1 MHSHLTQRTPI
12 GRAVGIGAVL
22 SLVVGVILLAFAW
35 PSVTAEPKDL
45 PVGVVG
51 PDASVAQV
59 EERVADEAG
68 GAIALE
74 RYDDRDAAV
83 TAIEAREAY
92 GAIVLGAAPTDGP
105 EVLIATAASPAVAQQ
120 LRGLAAELQA
130 GIDEQLRAALPAQLR
145 QVLEAAVT
153 AAVAQAT
160 GQAGA
165 DAPSAPSVPELPSVT
180 VTVTD
185 VVPLAETD
193 PTGTGLAV
201 AMFPLVLGGMLGG
214 IAVSLVVIGA
224 MRRVAAV
231 VAYSVAGGLLLTG
244 ILQGWFGALQGD
256 YWLNASAIALALAAI
271 AAPITGLV
279 ALMGRAGIGVGAVL
293 FVLVANPISAATV
306 PVQFLATPWGVIG
319 QWFPPGAA
327 ATLLRDLSYFP
338 DAPMAFSWLVL
349 AAWAAGGILLSLVG
363 HFRTAGGAENDTEA
377 AHADEELAAAE
388 THAEAPA
395 GAPVDAPADGESGR
409 PAGRDAAPVG

>member
-1 MHSHLTQRTPI
+1 MSSHTTQRTPMA
-12 GRAVGIGAVL
+12 RAVGIGAVL

-35 PSVTAEPKDL
+35 PSVTADPKDL

-51 PDASVAQV
+51 ADDAVSQV
-59 EERVADEAG
+59 EERIADEAD

-83 TAIEAREAY
+83 AAIEQREVY
-92 GAIVLGAAPTDGP
+92 GAVVLGDSPSQAP
-105 EVLIATAASPAVAQQ
+105 EVLIATAANSAVAQQ
-120 LRGLAAELQA
+120 LTGFAQQLQA
-130 GIDEQLRAALPAQLR
+130 GIDEQVRAALPEQLQ
-145 QVLEAAVT
+145 QVIEAAVT

-160 GQAGA
+160 GQAGGGEA
-165 DAPSAPSVPELPSVT
+165 PAAPSAPELPQVT

-185 VVPLAETD
+185 VVPLADTD
-193 PTGTGLAV
+193 PRGTGLAV

-214 IAVSLVVIGA
+214 IAISLAVIGA

-231 VAYSVAGGLLLTG
+231 VAYAVAAGLVLAG

-256 YWLNASAIALALAAI
+256 YWVNAGAIALAVAAI

-279 ALMGRAGIGVGAVL
+279 AIMGRAGIGVGAVL
-293 FVLVANPISAATV
+293 FILVANPISAATV
-306 PVQFLATPWGVIG
+306 PMEFLVAPWGAIG

-338 DAPMAFSWLVL
+338 DAPMAFPWLVL
-349 AAWAAGGILLSLVG
+349 AGWALAGILLSLVG
-363 HFRTAGGAENDTEA
+363 HFRTAGGAESDEEA
-377 AHADEELAAAE
+377 AHADEELAAEGEADAE
-388 THAEAPA
+388 RTHAGSP
-395 GAPVDAPADGESGR
+395 
-409 PAGRDAAPVG
+409 AAPERDTTAVG